1 MQGVWVFLHT
11 FLWEVRCVNLCG
23 EMRGVSWVHR
33 CRLVN
38 KGTPGKQVHTLL
50 PQLCTLE
57 SLDEK
62 SRGVDEKDGDLCRLK
77 ERQVWMLRQ
86 MLECRLHLPADKTHP
101 SAHTYTRTPNAT

>member
-1 MQGVWVFLHT
+1 MHT

-38 KGTPGKQVHTLL
+38 KGTPGKQVYTLL